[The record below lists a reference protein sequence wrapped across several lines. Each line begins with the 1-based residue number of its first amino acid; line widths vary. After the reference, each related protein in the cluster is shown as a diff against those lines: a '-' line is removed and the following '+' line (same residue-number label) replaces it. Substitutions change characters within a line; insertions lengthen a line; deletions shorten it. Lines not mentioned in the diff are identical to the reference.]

1 MSEQIL
7 QAIPLGGL
15 GEFGMNMMALRFGD
29 DIIVIDSGLMFPE
42 AELLGVDVVV
52 PDITYLLEN
61 RENVRAIILTHGHE
75 DHIGGLPFVLND
87 LNVPVYCTPFTLA
100 LAERRLEEHGLL
112 DRVDLREVHP
122 KQTIEVGP
130 FKIEFIHVTHSII
143 AAVMLAITTPLGV
156 ILHTGDFKVDPTPTD
171 NELFDLHTVAEYGKR
186 GVLALFS
193 DSTNVDRRGFTP
205 SERAVRRR
213 FEEVFQSAEN
223 RIFVSCFTSSVHRL
237 QLAVDLAAEHG
248 RKVALIG
255 RSMNSVAE
263 IAHRMGYLTIP
274 DGVLLRPQDITST
287 PRNKL
292 MALISGSQGEP
303 MSALSR
309 AAVDNHR
316 QATIDSGDTVVL
328 SSRIIPGNEK
338 SIYRMINHLFKRGA
352 DVVYEDQSGAPIHVS
367 GHASQEELLLIL
379 NLVKPKYFVPMH
391 GEFRQQFRHAQLA
404 GHLKQSGLKDIF
416 ILEDGDILQFD
427 AAGARKN
434 GRVRAGRRCIDSG
447 SGDEVAEELV
457 VRDRRHISEEGIVLP
472 VLAINK
478 LTGVVETPPE
488 IISRGFV
495 SEDDDEGGLLA
506 RARDIVRKTL
516 EGSSEEEKSDYGVI
530 KEKIRADL
538 KRYFKK
544 ETSKRPMVLPVILEI

>member
-1 MSEQIL
+1 MSEPTL
-7 QAIPLGGL
+7 QVIPLGGL
-15 GEFGMNMMALRFGD
+15 GEFGMNMMAFRFGD
-29 DIIVIDSGLMFPE
+29 DIIVVDCGLMFPE

-61 RENVRAIILTHGHE
+61 REFVRGIVLTHGHE

-87 LNVPVYCTPFTLA
+87 LNVPVYGTPFTLA

-112 DRVDLREVHP
+112 DRVDLREVRP
-122 KQTIEVGP
+122 KQTVEIGP
-130 FKIEFIHVTHSII
+130 FKIEFIHVTHSVI
-143 AAVMLAITTPLGV
+143 AAVMLAITTPVGV
-156 ILHTGDFKVDPTPTD
+156 VMHTGDFKVDPTPTD

-193 DSTNVDRRGFTP
+193 DSTNVERRGFTP

-213 FEEVFQSAEN
+213 FEEVFQAAEN

-237 QLAVDLAAEHG
+237 QLAVDLSVEHG

-274 DGVLLRPQDITST
+274 DGVLLRPQDIPST

-292 MALISGSQGEP
+292 MALIAGSQGEP

-316 QATIDSGDTVVL
+316 QAQIDSGDTVVL

-338 SIYRMINHLFKRGA
+338 SIFRMINHLFKRGA
-352 DVVYEDQSGAPIHVS
+352 DVVYEDHSGAPIHVS

-379 NLVKPKYFVPMH
+379 NLVKPKYFIPVH
-391 GEFRQQFRHAQLA
+391 GEYRQQFRHAQLA
-404 GHLKQSGLKDIF
+404 GHLKQSGLQEIF
-416 ILEDGDILQFD
+416 MLEDGDILQFD
-427 AAGARKN
+427 SAGARKA
-434 GRVRAGRRCIDSG
+434 GRVRAGRRCIDAG
-447 SGDEVAEELV
+447 SGDEVAEDLV
-457 VRDRRHISEEGIVLP
+457 VRDRRHLSEDGIVLP

-478 LTGVVETPPE
+478 LTGVVESPPE

-495 SEDDDEGGLLA
+495 SEEDDDGLLA

-516 EGSSEEEKSDYGVI
+516 EGSSGEEKSDYGVI
-530 KEKIRADL
+530 KEKIRTDL
-538 KRYFKK
+538 KRFLKK

>member
-1 MSEQIL
+1 MSEPIL
-7 QAIPLGGL
+7 QVIPLGGL
-15 GEFGMNMMALRFGD
+15 GEFGMNMMVFRYGD
-29 DIIVIDSGLMFPE
+29 DIIIVDCGLMFPE

-52 PDITYLLEN
+52 PDISYLLEN
-61 RENVRAIILTHGHE
+61 REFVRAIVLTHGHE

-87 LNVPVYCTPFTLA
+87 LNVPVYGTPFTLA

-122 KQTIEVGP
+122 KQTVEIGP

-156 ILHTGDFKVDPTPTD
+156 IIHTGDFKVDPTPTD

-213 FEEVFQSAEN
+213 FEEVFQAAEN

-237 QLAVDLAAEHG
+237 QLAVDLSVEHG

-274 DGVLLRPQDITST
+274 DGVLLRPQDIAST
-287 PRNKL
+287 PRHKL
-292 MALISGSQGEP
+292 MSLIAGSQGEP

-316 QATIDSGDTVVL
+316 QAQIDAGDTVVL

-338 SIYRMINHLFKRGA
+338 PIYRMINHLFKRGA
-352 DVVYEDQSGAPIHVS
+352 DVVYEDYSGAPIHVS

-391 GEFRQQFRHAQLA
+391 GEYRQQFRHAELA
-404 GHLKQSGLKDIF
+404 GHLKNSGLNEIF
-416 ILEDGDILQFD
+416 LLEDGDVLQFD
-427 AAGARKN
+427 AAGARKA

-447 SGDEVAEELV
+447 SGDEVAEDLV
-457 VRDRRHISEEGIVLP
+457 VRDRRHLSEDGIVLP

-478 LTGVVETPPE
+478 LTGMVESPPE

-495 SEDDDEGGLLA
+495 SEDDDEGGLLT

-530 KEKIRADL
+530 KEKIRTDL
-538 KRYFKK
+538 KRFFKK

>member
-1 MSEQIL
+1 MSEPIL

-15 GEFGMNMMALRFGD
+15 GEFGMNMMVLRYGD
-29 DIIVIDSGLMFPE
+29 DIIVIDCGLMFPE

-61 RENVRAIILTHGHE
+61 REFVRAIVLTHGHE

-87 LNVPVYCTPFTLA
+87 LNVPVYGTPFTLA

-112 DRVDLREVHP
+112 DKVDLREVHP
-122 KQTIEVGP
+122 KQTIEIGP

-156 ILHTGDFKVDPTPTD
+156 IMHTGDFKVDPTPTD

-237 QLAVDLAAEHG
+237 QLAVDLSVEHG

-274 DGVLLRPQDITST
+274 DGVLLRPQDIAST

-292 MALISGSQGEP
+292 MSLIAGSQGEP

-316 QATIDSGDTVVL
+316 QAQIDAGDTVVL

-338 SIYRMINHLFKRGA
+338 PIYRMINHLFKRGA
-352 DVVYEDQSGAPIHVS
+352 DVVYEDYSGAPIHVS

-391 GEFRQQFRHAQLA
+391 GEYRQQFRHAQLA
-404 GHLKQSGLKDIF
+404 SHLKPGLKEIF
-416 ILEDGDILQFD
+416 IIEDGDILQFD
-427 AAGARKN
+427 AAGARKA

-447 SGDEVAEELV
+447 SGDEVAEDQV
-457 VRDRRHISEEGIVLP
+457 VRDRRHLSEDGIVLP

-495 SEDDDEGGLLA
+495 SDDDEEGGLLV

-530 KEKIRADL
+530 KEKIRTDL
-538 KRYFKK
+538 KRFFKK

>member
-1 MSEQIL
+1 MSETL

-15 GEFGMNMMALRFGD
+15 GEFGMNMMVLRYGD
-29 DIIVIDSGLMFPE
+29 DIIVIDCGLMFPE

-61 RENVRAIILTHGHE
+61 REHVRAVVLTHGHE
-75 DHIGGLPFVLND
+75 DHIGGLPFFLTE
-87 LNVPVYCTPFTLA
+87 LNVPVYGTPFTLA

-112 DRVDLREVHP
+112 DKVDLNEVHP
-122 KQTIEVGP
+122 KQIIEIGP

-143 AAVMLAITTPLGV
+143 AAVMLAITTPVGV
-156 ILHTGDFKVDPTPTD
+156 VLHTGDFKVDPTPTD

-186 GVLALFS
+186 GVLALFA
-193 DSTNVDRRGFTP
+193 DSTNVERPGFTP
-205 SERAVRRR
+205 SERAVRHR

-237 QLAVDLAAEHG
+237 QLAVDLAVEHG
-248 RKVALIG
+248 RKVAFIG

-263 IAHRMGYLTIP
+263 IAHRMGYLHVP
-274 DGVLLRPQDITST
+274 DGALLRPQDVGTI
-287 PRNKL
+287 PRNKV

-316 QATIDSGDTVVL
+316 QARIDKGDHVVL

-338 SIYRMINHLFKRGA
+338 SIFRMINHLFKRGA
-352 DVVYEDQSGAPIHVS
+352 HVIYEDHSGAPIHVS
-367 GHASQEELLLIL
+367 GHASQEELRLIL
-379 NLVKPKYFVPMH
+379 NLVKPKYFIPVH
-391 GEFRQQFRHAQLA
+391 GEYRQQFRHAELA
-404 GHLKQSGLKDIF
+404 SHLRQSGLQETF
-416 ILEDGDILQFD
+416 IIEDGDVLHFD
-427 AAGARKN
+427 ALGARKA
-434 GRVRAGRRCIDSG
+434 GRVRAGRRCIDAG

-457 VRDRRHISEEGIVLP
+457 VRDRRHLSEDGIVLP

-478 LTGVVETPPE
+478 LTGIVESPPE

-495 SEDDDEGGLLA
+495 SGDDDGLLT
-506 RARDIVRKTL
+506 RARDIVLKTL
-516 EGSSEEEKSDYGVI
+516 ENSSQEERSDYGVM
-530 KEKIRADL
+530 KEKIRTDM
-538 KRYFKK
+538 KRFLKK